1 MICTGAG
8 AFCPE
13 ESKQGAHGPEWA
25 VEKKKLKEIARFWI
39 RAKTLD
45 ESSS

>member
-25 VEKKKLKEIARFWI
+25 VEKKEIERNS
-39 RAKTLD
+39 KVLD
-45 ESSS
+45 